1 MSTLTRPA
9 VRITLAV
16 AALGA
21 LVIGF
26 VIARPA
32 SGPDDLSILAS
43 VLLGIVEGI
52 TEYLPVSSTGHL
64 LVSQQ
69 ILGLGGTEQSD
80 LALDTYAICIQAGAI
95 LAVLMLYRSR
105 VTQMVSGAM
114 GRDDQGRRLLFATI
128 IAFTLTAVL
137 ALLLEDPV
145 RSRLFGTGPIA
156 VAWVIGGLAIFI
168 LVRSGRLDRAGAA
181 ITEITYRQAAIIGAV
196 QALALWPGVSR
207 SLTTIVAATLVGLSL
222 TAAVEF
228 SFILG
233 LATLTAATAYEAL
246 KNGQNLIDTFGILT
260 PLIGLVVAFISAAI
274 AIRWMVSWLQERG
287 FEVFGWYRLAIGVG
301 AGIALAT
308 GAL

>member
-181 ITEITYRQAAIIGAV
+181 ITEITYRQAAIIG
-196 QALALWPGVSR
+196 
-207 SLTTIVAATLVGLSL
+207 
-222 TAAVEF
+222 
-228 SFILG
+228 

-260 PLIGLVVAFISAAI
+260 PLIGLVVAFISAVI